1 MTNEERRQLNER
13 MDTHCRRAIEV
24 QDACNLSAV
33 VHSMDETMS
42 DLWAMARALG
52 KGTDWVNNHPICR
65 LYASKI
71 AHLTGMFASANT
83 LAFHA
88 EAEELCTLYRTGSAD
103 QEIGRLALEEG
114 QTHDRHE

>member
-13 MDTHCRRAIEV
+13 MEAHCRRAREV
-24 QDACNLSAV
+24 QDACNLSGV

-88 EAEELCTLYRTGSAD
+88 EAEELCTLYPTGSAD
-103 QEIGRLALEEG
+103 QEIGRLAMEQE
-114 QTHDRHE
+114 QTRN

>member
-13 MDTHCRRAIEV
+13 MDGHCCEAV
-24 QDACNLSAV
+24 QVQEACNLSAV

-71 AHLTGMFASANT
+71 AHLAGMLASANT

-88 EAEELCTLYRTGSAD
+88 EAEELCRLYRTGSAD
-103 QEIGRLALEEG
+103 REIGRLAMEEE
-114 QTHDRHE
+114 QTRDRHE

>member
-1 MTNEERRQLNER
+1 MTNEERTELNER
-13 MDTHCRRAIEV
+13 MKRRCRDAIQV

-42 DLWAMARALG
+42 DLWAMARAMG

-65 LYASKI
+65 LFASKI

-83 LAFHA
+83 LTFHA
-88 EAEELCTLYRTGSAD
+88 EAEELCRLYPTGSAD
-103 QEIGRLALEEG
+103 QEIGRLPVGEE
-114 QTHDRHE
+114 

>member
-1 MTNEERRQLNER
+1 MTKEEREQLNER
-13 MDTHCRRAIEV
+13 IDGHRRAAIEV
-24 QDACNLSAV
+24 QGACNLSAV
-33 VHSMDETMS
+33 VHSMGEAMS

-88 EAEELCTLYRTGSAD
+88 EAEELCRLYPAGSAD
-103 QEIGRLALEEG
+103 QEIGRLPIG
-114 QTHDRHE
+114 QE

>member
-1 MTNEERRQLNER
+1 MTNEERTKLNER
-13 MDTHCRRAIEV
+13 MKRHCRDAIQV
-24 QDACNLSAV
+24 QDACNLSGVAN
-33 VHSMDETMS
+33 SMGEAMS

-83 LAFHA
+83 VAFHA

-103 QEIGRLALEEG
+103 QEIGRLPIG
-114 QTHDRHE
+114 QE

>member
-1 MTNEERRQLNER
+1 MTNEERTKLNER
-13 MDTHCRRAIEV
+13 MKRRCRDAIQV
-24 QDACNLSAV
+24 QDACNLSGIAN
-33 VHSMDETMS
+33 SMGEAMS

-52 KGTDWVNNHPICR
+52 KGTDWVNNHPISR

-88 EAEELCTLYRTGSAD
+88 EAEELCMLYRTGSAD
-103 QEIGRLALEEG
+103 QEIGRLPIG
-114 QTHDRHE
+114 QE

>member
-1 MTNEERRQLNER
+1 MTDEERRQLNER
-13 MDTHCRRAIEV
+13 MDTHCRKAIEV

-83 LAFHA
+83 MAFHA

-103 QEIGRLALEEG
+103 QEVGCLPVGGE
-114 QTHDRHE
+114 

>member
-1 MTNEERRQLNER
+1 MTNEERAELNEQ
-13 MDTHCRRAIEV
+13 MKGHCHDALQV
-24 QDACNLSAV
+24 QDACNLSGV
-33 VHSMDETMS
+33 VRSMCGAMS

-103 QEIGRLALEEG
+103 QEIGRLAMEEK
-114 QTHDRHE
+114 QTRDRHV

>member
-1 MTNEERRQLNER
+1 MTDEERRQLNER
-13 MDTHCRRAIEV
+13 MDTHCRKAIAV
-24 QDACNLSAV
+24 QAACNLSAV

-52 KGTDWVNNHPICR
+52 KGTKWVNNHPICR

-88 EAEELCTLYRTGSAD
+88 EAEELCRLYRTGSAD
-103 QEIGRLALEEG
+103 QEIGRLAAGE
-114 QTHDRHE
+114 Q

>member
-1 MTNEERRQLNER
+1 MTNEERTKLNER
-13 MDTHCRRAIEV
+13 MKRHCRDAIQV
-24 QDACNLSAV
+24 QDACNLSGIAN
-33 VHSMDETMS
+33 SMGEAMS

-88 EAEELCTLYRTGSAD
+88 EAEELCRLYPTRASD
-103 QEIGRLALEEG
+103 SEIGRL
-114 QTHDRHE
+114 T

>member
-1 MTNEERRQLNER
+1 MTNEERAELNER
-13 MDTHCRRAIEV
+13 MKRHCRDAIQV

-33 VHSMDETMS
+33 VHSMDETIS
-42 DLWAMARALG
+42 DLWSMARALG

-71 AHLTGMFASANT
+71 AHLTGMLASANT

-88 EAEELCTLYRTGSAD
+88 EAEELCRLYPTGSAD
-103 QEIGRLALEEG
+103 QEIGRLAIG
-114 QTHDRHE
+114 QE

>member
-1 MTNEERRQLNER
+1 MTNEERRQLNEQ
-13 MDTHCRRAIEV
+13 MEKHCRDAIQV
-24 QDACNLSAV
+24 QDACNLSAL

-83 LAFHA
+83 LAVHA
-88 EAEELCTLYRTGSAD
+88 EAEELCTLYRTGSTD
-103 QEIGRLALEEG
+103 QEIGRLAMEG
-114 QTHDRHE
+114 EQTRDRDV